1 MNIQYTSGH
10 DNDIFYFLLQ
20 SEEDIDILK
29 VDIAIKNSNRL
40 SFETQWNKELP
51 GQIFLWLRK
60 NVALFKDL
68 KDTVTHYVTALY
80 DDISKK
86 YEKLESTIDH
96 CLKELSEILKLC
108 VEKAEELINSSCI
121 SKVFSDAVNS
131 NILNEIAEQAE
142 KTRKIIEDYYKTT
155 TTKAQDIF
163 AEMTLD
169 QLIEDIQTWVESNMT
184 RLEVLMN
191 QIIET
196 LKDAKNIQSY
206 VTLNDTEMN
215 IDIPIPFIW
224 DFFSRMISHP
234 CLKTLNS

>member
-1 MNIQYTSGH
+1 
-10 DNDIFYFLLQ
+10 
-20 SEEDIDILK
+20 ILK

-60 NVALFKDL
+60 KVASFKDL
-68 KDTVTHYVTALY
+68 KDTITHYVTALY

-86 YEKLESTIDH
+86 YEKLESIIDH
-96 CLKELSEILKLC
+96 CLKELSEILKLS
-108 VEKAEELINSSCI
+108 VEKAEELINSIKFQDLDKHSSCI

-142 KTRKIIEDYYKTT
+142 KTRRIIEDYYKTT

-163 AEMTLD
+163 AEMTLE

-184 RLEVLMN
+184 CLEVLMN

-196 LKDAKNIQSY
+196 LKDAKNI
-206 VTLNDTEMN
+206 
-215 IDIPIPFIW
+215 
-224 DFFSRMISHP
+224 
-234 CLKTLNS
+234 